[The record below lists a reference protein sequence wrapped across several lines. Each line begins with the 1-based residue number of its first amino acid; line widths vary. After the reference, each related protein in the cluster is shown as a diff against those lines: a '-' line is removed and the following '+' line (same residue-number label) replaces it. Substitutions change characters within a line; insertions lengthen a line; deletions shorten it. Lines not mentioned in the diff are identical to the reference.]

1 MKFIIVIIIIIIII
15 LFILFFS
22 SDSTQWSDHSGDN
35 FYTIILHNS
44 FISTA
49 RSRPFLA
56 FFSCVT
62 RECNINDEA
71 MFVHKGDFRAIE
83 IQFLVSFYSW
93 IPKYFEIFIILNILG
108 NMLIPFYTPLKLMLF
123 AQQCPRYSI
132 VSLFILFPGQ
142 LWTLWCVRNIWGVI
156 YACAFSSNM
165 ASTYMTFPCCFS
177 FRSFIFNISCCS
189 WKGNITLKGVHA

>member
-15 LFILFFS
+15 IFS

-56 FFSCVT
+56 FSSCVT

-71 MFVHKGDFRAIE
+71 IPVLFVHKGDVRAIV
-83 IQFLVSFYSW
+83 IQFLDSLYRK

-108 NMLIPFYTPLKLMLF
+108 NMLIPFYTPLKFILF
-123 AQQCPRYSI
+123 AQQGPRYSI
-132 VSLFILFPGQ
+132 VSLFILFPCQ
-142 LWTLWCVRNIWGVI
+142 FWTL
-156 YACAFSSNM
+156 
-165 ASTYMTFPCCFS
+165 
-177 FRSFIFNISCCS
+177 
-189 WKGNITLKGVHA
+189 

>member
-1 MKFIIVIIIIIIII
+1 MKFIIVVIIIIIIII

-56 FFSCVT
+56 FSSCVT

-83 IQFLVSFYSW
+83 IQFLVSSVIVKSQSILKFSLFSTFLGICLYHFTLPSNLCCLHNNV
-93 IPKYFEIFIILNILG
+93 PDTLSCLCLYYFRANFGLSDVYEIFE
-108 NMLIPFYTPLKLMLF
+108 
-123 AQQCPRYSI
+123 
-132 VSLFILFPGQ
+132 V
-142 LWTLWCVRNIWGVI
+142 
-156 YACAFSSNM
+156 
-165 ASTYMTFPCCFS
+165 
-177 FRSFIFNISCCS
+177 
-189 WKGNITLKGVHA
+189 